1 MRTFLADSHV
11 LLGDT
16 YRDLGMPVDATQEYR
31 KALKLAPQFLDVKN
45 KLGTVYC
52 GMGLFGDAEAE
63 LRAALA
69 QNPRYVDARTTLGL
83 VFYRSGKRHRAR
95 EEWER
100 CLAERE
106 DVRARAYLE
115 MLEREEGTDPLVS

>member
-1 MRTFLADSHV
+1 M
-11 LLGDT
+11 
-16 YRDLGMPVDATQEYR
+16 
-31 KALKLAPQFLDVKN
+31 KN

-52 GMGLFGDAEAE
+52 GMGLYADAEAE
-63 LRAALA
+63 LRSALA

-100 CLAERE
+100 CLMERDG

-115 MLEREEGTDPLVS
+115 MLEREEGADPLPS